1 LRDKRGGSRRLS
13 DVIFAEI
20 TDKMGT
26 AASWW
31 ILASF
36 LAVPLVYGALR
47 VTGKTGM
54 VVVLVLA
61 GGLSFLM
68 TLAAVQEAYF
78 EGEFS
83 LLLRDKLG
91 SRWIAHQIASGCLP
105 VVLVSIALGLRR
117 RWSQQDFV

>member
-1 LRDKRGGSRRLS
+1 LS

>member
-1 LRDKRGGSRRLS
+1 LS
-13 DVIFAEI
+13 DVILAEI
-20 TDKMGT
+20 ADKMGT

-36 LAVPLVYGALR
+36 LAVPLVYVAFR

-54 VVVLVLA
+54 AVVLVLA
-61 GGLSFLM
+61 GGLSFLL

-83 LLLRDKLG
+83 LMVRDKLG
-91 SRWIAHQIASGCLP
+91 SQWIAHRIASGCLP

-117 RWSQQDFV
+117 RWSKQDSV

>member
-1 LRDKRGGSRRLS
+1 
-13 DVIFAEI
+13 VIFAEI

-61 GGLSFLM
+61 GGLSFLL